1 MIFSEF
7 WKGSV
12 FFLSLAM
19 RRSKDNHSGS
29 MPGITSGTRGF
40 YLFKNVETK
49 IILRLVS
56 EKQTKA
62 MRTLYT
68 QVYCLAKKE
77 T

>member
-12 FFLSLAM
+12 FFLALAM

-29 MPGITSGTRGF
+29 MPGITS

-56 EKQTKA
+56 EKKTKA

>member
-1 MIFSEF
+1 M
-7 WKGSV
+7 
-12 FFLSLAM
+12 FFLALAM

-29 MPGITSGTRGF
+29 MPGITRGTRGL

-62 MRTLYT
+62 MGTLYT